1 MNPDVTLD
9 LNPANVSQLND
20 ADMQAVPAALARA
33 AVRARELA
41 LSTGTPLVVRR
52 DGRVV
57 EVDVQPNATPT
68 KDGHLPA
75 H

>member
-1 MNPDVTLD
+1 MTPDV
-9 LNPANVSQLND
+9 NPANVSRLND

-33 AVRARELA
+33 AARARELA
-41 LSTGTPLVVRR
+41 VRTGTPLVVRR

-57 EVDVQPNATPT
+57 EVDVQPNATPA
-68 KDGHLPA
+68 KDGHSPA